1 MSTVP
6 TLSELEAALGKDIG
20 KTLYKRYYVPYLK
33 YIYSRGPSAVFIE
46 EELFDQLS
54 VDYGERTY
62 RDYIQEIIRF
72 DPSLERR
79 IVGRVYVVDAFIAQ
93 SAAAHGFSDI
103 GKYINVIQR
112 TCLTEYKESKD
123 RYADRLIWYL
133 REKSEETFSDELDS
147 DRVARDTVDALL
159 DEYTTTLTESVPSK
173 VTSINQSGKNMS
185 GAVNEALFF
194 LALESAGLV
203 KGTDFLDMSG
213 DGDTGDI
220 RVFCQDASCDPFNVE
235 AKSTGSRERSAF
247 GVSSVDDPSGL
258 IGFFNEPSE
267 MVQQADALDDGCQV
281 VYLPPYTLAQMA
293 KKDKAVYEMTSSE
306 TGELLFRANNEFGAD
321 MEHYHENGA
330 LPSKDLC
337 HEASYLGSTWGSAS
351 QRYSRSP

>member
-6 TLSELEAALGKDIG
+6 TLSELEAALNEDIG
-20 KTLYKRYYVPYLK
+20 KTLYKRYYVPYLE
-33 YIYSRGPSAVFIE
+33 YIYSRDPNAIFIE

-62 RDYIQEIIRF
+62 RDYIQKIIRF

-79 IVGRVYVVDAFIAQ
+79 IAGRVYDVDAFIDQ
-93 SAAAHGFSDI
+93 SAEANGFSDV
-103 GKYINVIQR
+103 GMYINVIQR
-112 TCLTEYKESKD
+112 TCLDEYRGSKD

-133 REKSEETFSDELDS
+133 REKSEETFSNELDS
-147 DRVARDTVDALL
+147 DEVARNTVDALL
-159 DEYTTTLTESVPSK
+159 NEYTTALTETVPSK

-185 GAVNEALFF
+185 GAVNEALFS
-194 LALESAGLV
+194 LALESAGLM

-213 DGDTGDI
+213 GNDTGDI
-220 RVFCQDASCDPFNVE
+220 RVFCEDTSYDPFNVE

-281 VYLPPYTLAQMA
+281 VYLPPYTLAQVA
-293 KKDKAVYEMTSSE
+293 KKDRAVYEMTSSE

-321 MEHYHENGA
+321 MEHYHENGK
-330 LPSKDLC
+330 LPSKDLG
-337 HEASYLGSTWGSAS
+337 HEASYLESTWGSA
-351 QRYSRSP
+351 